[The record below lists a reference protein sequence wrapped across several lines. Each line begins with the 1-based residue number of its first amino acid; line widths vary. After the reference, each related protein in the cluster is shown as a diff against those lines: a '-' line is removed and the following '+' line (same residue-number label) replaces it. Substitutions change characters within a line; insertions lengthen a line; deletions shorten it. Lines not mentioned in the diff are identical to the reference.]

1 MKRTLLLALALMLLV
16 LLPAC
21 GAAAGGATAPDV
33 PPGTSEAAANSEE
46 AGQSAASTEPPS
58 TSLKPEPGPTD
69 DTPNILIAYFS
80 CTGSTKQLA
89 EFAADALGA
98 DLYEIVPETP
108 YTSEDLNYSDASTR
122 AAREQNDPS
131 ARPEISGE
139 VSDLEAYDIVFLG
152 YPIWFGQAPRIISTF
167 LESYDFSGKTIV
179 PFCTSGS
186 SGVGTSDTSL
196 HGLCSDSTT
205 WIPGT
210 RFAGGTPRETIVAW
224 SSELDLGGVT
234 QSKA

>member
-21 GAAAGGATAPDV
+21 AAAGGGETAPDI
-33 PPGTSEAAANSEE
+33 PLGTSDAAQNSKE

-58 TSLKPEPGPTD
+58 TSSRREPVPTD

-80 CTGSTKQLA
+80 CSGNTKQLA

-108 YTSEDLNYSDASTR
+108 YTAEDLNYKDASTR
-122 AAREQNDPS
+122 AAREQNDAS
-131 ARPEISGE
+131 ARPEISGP
-139 VSDLEAYDIVFLG
+139 VPDLEAYEIVFLG

-167 LESYDFSGKTIV
+167 LESCDFSGKTIV

-196 HGLCSDSTT
+196 YGLCSDSTT
-205 WIPGT
+205 WVSGT
-210 RFAGGTPRETIVAW
+210 RFAGGTPRDTIVAW
-224 SSELDLGGVT
+224 ISELDFGGVPN
-234 QSKA
+234 